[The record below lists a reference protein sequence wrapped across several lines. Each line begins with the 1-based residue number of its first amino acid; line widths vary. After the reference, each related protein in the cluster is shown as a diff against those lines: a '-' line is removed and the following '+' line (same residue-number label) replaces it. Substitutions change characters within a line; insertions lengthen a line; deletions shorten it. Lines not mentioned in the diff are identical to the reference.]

1 MLAGWKRLS
10 FIANDLFIDETRGF
24 CKKHVDTKII
34 GEYIC
39 TPMEVY
45 SQVLNGQNFKVLLLG
60 KHSKN
65 KDYKCFS
72 AITYFPPGQISR
84 SQFKEDTFKDTDG
97 AEWKLQLRN
106 QIIEIFCKRILPRR

>member
-39 TPMEVY
+39 TPIG
-45 SQVLNGQNFKVLLLG
+45 SIFPSCKW
-60 KHSKN
+60 SK
-65 KDYKCFS
+65 
-72 AITYFPPGQISR
+72 
-84 SQFKEDTFKDTDG
+84 
-97 AEWKLQLRN
+97 L
-106 QIIEIFCKRILPRR
+106 